1 MRTLNITLY
10 RKYRP
15 QNFDEI
21 AGQEFVTRAIK
32 NSLRENRLSH
42 AYLFTGPRGV
52 GKTTIARLIA
62 KGVNC
67 LKNGITEDPCGTC
80 ENCTEITQGI
90 SMDMIEIDAAS
101 NRGIDEIR
109 ELKEKIN
116 YQPVKGIK
124 KIYII
129 DEVHMLTKEAFNAL
143 LKTLEEPPLHVI
155 FILATT
161 EIDKIPDTV
170 VSRCQRYDFLPIEKE
185 NIKNLLRN
193 VAIKE
198 NIEIDDESL
207 DLIYRKSEGSA
218 RDSFSIFE
226 QIVSNFNGESIHI
239 SEVQKALGVVP
250 DIILNDFLQLIKKG
264 NKEELIEFIDKIWE
278 TGIIIETFLKDF
290 AYYLKEQ
297 FKKENDLSVDF
308 ILSTISSIFFILN
321 EFKYE
326 EDKRLL
332 GYVLIYELYKKRID
346 NQVNAKYLDS
356 IQKNKVEIKNNQNI
370 NKSLS
375 NQEINENRKE
385 DVVSNID
392 FSIFEE
398 KWNDIKLEMKNKEAV
413 VNALMM
419 NTYPDRMENN
429 DLIIMFPNGNKFHK
443 ENIMQADKKIK
454 VENIINKICG
464 TNIKI
469 KGEVEGEPK
478 KNSGNDFVNKV
489 LTFFDGEILE
499 KK

>member
-1 MRTLNITLY
+1 MEHITLY

-15 QNFDEI
+15 KDFEEVAGEKEI
-21 AGQEFVTRAIK
+21 ITTIK
-32 NSLRENRLSH
+32 NSLKENRVAH

-52 GKTTIARLIA
+52 GKTTTARLIA
-62 KGVNC
+62 KGLNC
-67 LKNGITEDPCGTC
+67 INNGVTDNPCNQC
-80 ENCTEITQGI
+80 ENCLSIDKGNFI
-90 SMDMIEIDAAS
+90 DLNEIDAAS

-370 NKSLS
+370 DKSLS

-454 VENIINKICG
+454 VENIINKIKKKIIIFKKKFS
-464 TNIKI
+464 IK
-469 KGEVEGEPK
+469 KK
-478 KNSGNDFVNKV
+478 KNRNM
-489 LTFFDGEILE
+489 
-499 KK
+499 

>member
-1 MRTLNITLY
+1 M
-10 RKYRP
+10 
-15 QNFDEI
+15 
-21 AGQEFVTRAIK
+21 
-32 NSLRENRLSH
+32 
-42 AYLFTGPRGV
+42 
-52 GKTTIARLIA
+52 
-62 KGVNC
+62 
-67 LKNGITEDPCGTC
+67 
-80 ENCTEITQGI
+80 
-90 SMDMIEIDAAS
+90 
-101 NRGIDEIR
+101 
-109 ELKEKIN
+109 
-116 YQPVKGIK
+116 
-124 KIYII
+124 
-129 DEVHMLTKEAFNAL
+129 
-143 LKTLEEPPLHVI
+143 
-155 FILATT
+155 
-161 EIDKIPDTV
+161 
-170 VSRCQRYDFLPIEKE
+170 
-185 NIKNLLRN
+185 
-193 VAIKE
+193 
-198 NIEIDDESL
+198 
-207 DLIYRKSEGSA
+207 
-218 RDSFSIFE
+218 
-226 QIVSNFNGESIHI
+226 
-239 SEVQKALGVVP
+239 
-250 DIILNDFLQLIKKG
+250 
-264 NKEELIEFIDKIWE
+264 
-278 TGIIIETFLKDF
+278 
-290 AYYLKEQ
+290 
-297 FKKENDLSVDF
+297 SVDF

-370 NKSLS
+370 DKSLS